1 MVLVVKTRRVDMI
14 WKVAGL
20 GLLVLVSAA
29 GLWLLPQLAAPHAP
43 AAVKG
48 TMQAAV
54 LGCGAI
60 AAAVWS
66 AWRLKPGR
74 GRP

>member
-1 MVLVVKTRRVDMI
+1 MI
-14 WKVAGL
+14 GMWKVGAA
-20 GLLVLVSAA
+20 LVLLALASAA
-29 GLWLLPQLAAPHAP
+29 GLWLLPQLAGPHAP

-60 AAAVWS
+60 AVAVWS
-66 AWRLKPGR
+66 AWRLKHGR
-74 GRP
+74 GRPS